1 MLARGGF
8 LMTELVIALG
18 IVALVLIPLGFS
30 TLAERRLE
38 QMERQR
44 AVAMT
49 IVDGE
54 MEVLRAGAWRA
65 LEPGEHDYSVRA
77 ESAATLPAGRFVTT
91 LTNGLL
97 RLEWRPARRH
107 QGGVIAREVK
117 LP

>member
-1 MLARGGF
+1 
-8 LMTELVIALG
+8 MTELVIALG

-30 TLAERRLE
+30 TLAERKLE

-44 AVAMT
+44 AVAMM

-65 LEPGEHDYSVRA
+65 LEPGEHDYAVRA
-77 ESAATLPAGRFVTT
+77 ESAATLPAGSFVTT

-97 RLEWRPARRH
+97 RLEWRPAGRH